1 MSKHTPHVLIIRDG
15 WGRNPHAEH
24 DAFNAIK
31 LANTPVDERLMK
43 RWPHTLI
50 ETSGEDVGLSAG
62 MMGNSEVGHQNIG
75 AGRIVDQEA
84 LRITKACREG
94 TIANNNVLTE
104 AIDQAKASDRAIH
117 FIGICSDAGVHG
129 LLEHLYALLDVCK
142 QRVHTRV
149 VIHLFT
155 DGRDTSPFSGKDFVQ
170 AVESQLDSMR
180 TPEFDPV
187 IGSVIG
193 RYWAMDRDNRWKR
206 TQRTFECLTGRGTEP
221 LPLFASASQAVQD
234 FYDHPTSEAMRGDEF
249 VPPTLIGDDAQ
260 QAASRRISQG
270 DTVIFYNYRGDRP
283 RQLSAALVFEKFDGH
298 VPPSPQSGIRGFD
311 RGEPMDLQLVM
322 MTGYSQALCAQAK
335 VLFAR
340 PPQMKDIAG
349 AWISSLGLTQFRCA
363 ETEKFAHVTFFF
375 NDYRD
380 EPFEGERREII
391 QSPTDVST
399 YDQKPEMSAAG
410 VCNAVLGRLGSDD
423 CEPFIVVNFANA
435 DMVGHTG
442 NLQAVIAACETVDR
456 CVGEIIERVLE
467 LGGSAIITADHGNA
481 EQMIDPATNLPHT
494 SHTTFA
500 VPLIVVGGAFEDRT
514 LCSGGR
520 LADIV
525 PTSLDMMGLDQPES
539 MTGRSLLES
548 E

>member
-1 MSKHTPHVLIIRDG
+1 
-15 WGRNPHAEH
+15 
-24 DAFNAIK
+24 
-31 LANTPVDERLMK
+31 
-43 RWPHTLI
+43 
-50 ETSGEDVGLSAG
+50 
-62 MMGNSEVGHQNIG
+62 
-75 AGRIVDQEA
+75 
-84 LRITKACREG
+84 
-94 TIANNNVLTE
+94 
-104 AIDQAKASDRAIH
+104 
-117 FIGICSDAGVHG
+117 
-129 LLEHLYALLDVCK
+129 
-142 QRVHTRV
+142 
-149 VIHLFT
+149 
-155 DGRDTSPFSGKDFVQ
+155 
-170 AVESQLDSMR
+170 
-180 TPEFDPV
+180 
-187 IGSVIG
+187 
-193 RYWAMDRDNRWKR
+193 
-206 TQRTFECLTGRGTEP
+206 
-221 LPLFASASQAVQD
+221 
-234 FYDHPTSEAMRGDEF
+234 
-249 VPPTLIGDDAQ
+249 
-260 QAASRRISQG
+260 
-270 DTVIFYNYRGDRP
+270 
-283 RQLSAALVFEKFDGH
+283 
-298 VPPSPQSGIRGFD
+298 
-311 RGEPMDLQLVM
+311 
-322 MTGYSQALCAQAK
+322 
-335 VLFAR
+335 
-340 PPQMKDIAG
+340 MKDIAG